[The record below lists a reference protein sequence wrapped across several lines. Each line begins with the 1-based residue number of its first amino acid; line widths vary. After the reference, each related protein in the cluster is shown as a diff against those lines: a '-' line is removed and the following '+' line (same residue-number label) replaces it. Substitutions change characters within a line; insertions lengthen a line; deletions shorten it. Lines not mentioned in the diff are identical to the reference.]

1 MEVRLRR
8 AATPRARPARETDAT
23 PRPCTRARATISRP
37 LHRQPLARPARQ
49 HWTLQAAPRTAT
61 HTLHALTHPPP
72 AFGRRHPACRRDSTR
87 FTLVHPVAQVKQ
99 RLARAAAAQQA
110 QQTGDSPL
118 SEQTVHDTPRH
129 VTAEEQAQPAQA
141 ISKRTRT
148 PRARQHPQRRART
161 QRSRA
166 RERGPHTGPQRSW
179 NSVELCLKPP
189 NQMNVVNVICECTS
203 CNINKNI
210 TKDRKE

>member
-72 AFGRRHPACRRDSTR
+72 AFGRRHPACRRDSKDSNMCIR
-87 FTLVHPVAQVKQ
+87 SHRQRIIAHEKQQHNKDNNLAALLFQSKQ
-99 RLARAAAAQQA
+99 RM
-110 QQTGDSPL
+110 TCCSNC
-118 SEQTVHDTPRH
+118 SF
-129 VTAEEQAQPAQA
+129 
-141 ISKRTRT
+141 
-148 PRARQHPQRRART
+148 RT
-161 QRSRA
+161 QHGQSDPLPNRPAPFVPDSASRGAHKRGRSA
-166 RERGPHTGPQRSW
+166 RMSTDHTR
-179 NSVELCLKPP
+179 
-189 NQMNVVNVICECTS
+189 
-203 CNINKNI
+203 
-210 TKDRKE
+210 

>member
-1 MEVRLRR
+1 MEVRLR
-8 AATPRARPARETDAT
+8 PA
-23 PRPCTRARATISRP
+23 
-37 LHRQPLARPARQ
+37 
-49 HWTLQAAPRTAT
+49 AAPRTRPARDTRAT
-61 HTLHALTHPPP
+61 SRSRARARGTRSRTHHRPPVARPTAKHCPLQSAPRTASHTIHALTHPPP

-110 QQTGDSPL
+110 QQAGASAS

-129 VTAEEQAQPAQA
+129 ATAEEQAQPAQG

-148 PRARQHPQRRART
+148 LRARQHPQRRART

-203 CNINKNI
+203 CNISKNI